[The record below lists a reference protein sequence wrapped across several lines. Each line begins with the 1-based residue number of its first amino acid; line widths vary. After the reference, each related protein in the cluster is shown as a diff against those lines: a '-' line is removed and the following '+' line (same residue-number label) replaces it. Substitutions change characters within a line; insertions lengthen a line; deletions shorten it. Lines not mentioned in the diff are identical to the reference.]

1 MSCASATVGATSMGR
16 SATSFD
22 PMDPRAHLF
31 GIRHHGPGSA
41 ASLVAALDALDPAM
55 VLIEGAPEA
64 DELAHYAALPGM
76 KPPLAVLHYQADEPA
91 NSLFA
96 PFAEYSPEWQAML
109 WALTRWRPVRFID
122 WPAAC
127 ALAAEKEVLE
137 QDQAESE
144 DGPHHG
150 DPLDMLAEV
159 AGYAD
164 GEAWWNAMVES
175 SRPGPEVF
183 AAIESAITELRT
195 ISDADQLLGASR
207 YQRDLYREAFMRLAL
222 RQALKDEDGT
232 IAVVVGA
239 WHVPALRQKPPL
251 ADDRA
256 LVRDLPR
263 VKVESAWVPWSD
275 SRLATASGYGAG
287 VTAPGWYRH
296 LWQLHREGDDFGA
309 QDFAAGWQSRVSG
322 LLREEGLAVASA
334 STIEATRLSLALA
347 AIRGEPAP
355 GLAEMHDATLAAL
368 CHGDEAPLRL
378 VERRLLFGER
388 IGTVDE
394 AVPQMPLAADLERW
408 QRRCRLKAEDLE
420 REIALD
426 LRTEAGLL
434 KSTLLHRLVLIG
446 VGWGRLLDAEAGRGT
461 FRETWLLAWSPILS
475 VRLAEALVYGV
486 TIEQAAGNKA
496 TAEAEASND
505 IAALAGL
512 VKACLLAD
520 LPNAAEACIARLQAA
535 AVSSSDIAR
544 LMTTVPTLV
553 SILRYGTARPIPEV
567 QLSSLVSALAAEIN
581 AGALLASLDVEP
593 AEANTLRKA
602 MAGYDQALGL
612 FGDGHIVEMW
622 QRELAMIAR
631 HGLAA
636 PAVAGLALRLLH
648 DRQAWDV
655 DTIAASFSRALTPP
669 ASPAE
674 AGGFVESFLAG
685 GAEVLVQDRPL
696 LAALDQWLIDLDDE
710 SFIELLPMLRRGFA
724 DFASSGRQ
732 RILNLVG
739 SGRVANSAAS
749 KSASSEVS
757 PEFIEKALPLL
768 RTILGIET

>member
-1 MSCASATVGATSMGR
+1 MSYASVTAGATSMGR
-16 SATSFD
+16 SATLSD
-22 PMDPRAHLF
+22 SMDPRAHLF

-76 KPPLAVLHYQADEPA
+76 KSPLALLHYQADEPA

-109 WALTRWRPVRFID
+109 WALNRGRPVRFID

-127 ALAAEKEVLE
+127 ALAAAKATAE
-137 QDQAESE
+137 QDPAEDEGGSQ
-144 DGPHHG
+144 HG
-150 DPLDMLAEV
+150 DPLDMLADV

-164 GEAWWNAMVES
+164 GEAWWNALVET

-183 AAIESAITELRT
+183 AAIETAITELRT
-195 ISDADQLLGASR
+195 ISDADQLLGIGR

-222 RQALKDEDGT
+222 RQALKDEAGT

-239 WHVPALRQKPPL
+239 WHVPALRQKSSQ
-251 ADDRA
+251 ADDRTI
-256 LVRDLPR
+256 VRDLPR

-275 SRLATASGYGAG
+275 SRLAMASGYGAG
-287 VTAPGWYRH
+287 VAAPGWYRH
-296 LWQLHREGDDFGA
+296 LWQLHREGDDLGA
-309 QDFAAGWQSRVSG
+309 QAFAAGWQSRVSG

-334 STIEATRLSLALA
+334 STIEASRLALALA
-347 AIRGEPAP
+347 AIRGEPTP

-378 VERRLLFGER
+378 VERRLLLGER
-388 IGTVDE
+388 VGAVDE

-408 QRRCRLKAEDLE
+408 QKRCRLKAEDLE

-426 LRTEAGLL
+426 LRTESGLL

-496 TAEAEASND
+496 AAQAAASTD
-505 IAALAGL
+505 IAGLAGL

-520 LPNAAEACIARLQAA
+520 LPQAAETCIACLQAA

-553 SILRYGTARPIPEV
+553 SILRYGTARPIPEE
-567 QLSSLVSALAAEIN
+567 QLSALVSALAAEIN
-581 AGALLASLDVEP
+581 AGALSASLDIEP
-593 AEANTLRKA
+593 AEADALRKA
-602 MAGYDQALGL
+602 MSGYDQALGL
-612 FGDGHIVEMW
+612 FGDSHLVEMW

-631 HGLAA
+631 HDRAA

-655 DTIAASFSRALTPP
+655 EAVAACFSRALTPP

-674 AGGFVESFLAG
+674 AGAFVESFLAG
-685 GAEVLVQDRPL
+685 GAEVLVQDRQL
-696 LAALDQWLIDLDDE
+696 LAALDQWLVDLDDE

-724 DFASSGRQ
+724 EFAISGRQ
-732 RILNLVG
+732 RILSLVG
-739 SGRVANSAAS
+739 SGRVADRASPSSAG
-749 KSASSEVS
+749 SEVA
-757 PEFIEKALPLL
+757 PEFVEQALPLL
-768 RTILGIET
+768 RTILGIEA